1 MEISVR
7 RNTCNAEI
15 GEVTIDIGTSKITCD
30 YDREDFAHELVYAY
44 RDLYMNDDKWIE
56 HLCLYLTEQ
65 EATDILDK
73 LKRV

>member
-1 MEISVR
+1 
-7 RNTCNAEI
+7 
-15 GEVTIDIGTSKITCD
+15 
-30 YDREDFAHELVYAY
+30 
-44 RDLYMNDDKWIE
+44 MNDDKWIE